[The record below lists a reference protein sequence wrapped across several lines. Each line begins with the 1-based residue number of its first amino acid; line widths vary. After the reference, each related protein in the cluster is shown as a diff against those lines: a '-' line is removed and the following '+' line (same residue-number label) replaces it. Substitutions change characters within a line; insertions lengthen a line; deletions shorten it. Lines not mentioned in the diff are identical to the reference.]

1 MTMTDR
7 YGTTDCVGSGREMM
21 EQPVETHAKF
31 IRLLQANEFKQTATM
46 FKTYPAQYDQR
57 VADTNNRRY
66 EGNSYMLLEMV
77 GEKWEVTPKGARI
90 LVESGL
96 ALAMSQAY
104 YCARNEL
111 VLDRSDPTN
120 VRDAF
125 ESIQRMAALWLP
137 AIWKLDA
144 QLVPEEITNNTRMD
158 GEEDQDL
165 AEVMERIRL
174 IDTTVEYRPVQFG
187 NMNEQDTNYK

>member
-1 MTMTDR
+1 MNMTDR
-7 YGTTDCVGSGREMM
+7 YGITGCVGSSSETMD
-21 EQPVETHAKF
+21 QPVEIHANF
-31 IRLLQANEFKQTATM
+31 ISLLRADEFKQTATM
-46 FKTYPAQYDQR
+46 YKTYPAQYDHK

-111 VLDRSDPTN
+111 VLCRGDPTD

-125 ESIQRMAALWLP
+125 ESSQRMAALWLP

-144 QLVPEEITNNTRMD
+144 QLVPEEISNNTRMD

-165 AEVMERIRL
+165 ADVMERIRIL
-174 IDTTVEYRPVQFG
+174 DTKVPYRPVQRG
-187 NMNEQDTNYK
+187 NMNEHDATYK